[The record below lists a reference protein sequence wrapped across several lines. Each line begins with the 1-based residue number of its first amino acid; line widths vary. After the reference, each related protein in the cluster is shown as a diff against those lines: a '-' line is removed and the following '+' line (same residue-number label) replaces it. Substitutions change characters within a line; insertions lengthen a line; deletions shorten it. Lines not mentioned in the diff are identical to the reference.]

1 MLPDW
6 MANVTLILKS
16 ETKTFECSASCK
28 RVVDAEH
35 SAASEALKFL
45 NKNREALIGNDLLL
59 NYPRDSV
66 KILLYLFHLEFKRL

>member
-1 MLPDW
+1 MFMLSDW

-35 SAASEALKFL
+35 SAASEALQFL
-45 NKNREALIGNDLLL
+45 SKHPEALNGNDLLL
-59 NYPRDSV
+59 NCTQDSLE
-66 KILLYLFHLEFKRL
+66 ILLFI